1 MEEQTQQVT
10 KKMNTSTIE
19 QVDVQQQNLSLVE
32 KSLSIQ
38 KDRQEQKVR
47 KNEIFKIAIEN
58 AEQIALNS
66 LCFPENELIKYLN
79 EAEESL
85 GVRRIQWH
93 LILRDEK
100 DFIILKEGIE
110 TPTRWNRNSREEEHI
125 KFRFSRFFKKES
137 FINKCKEYYKK
148 YNCNITIARTKGP
161 KWEFSIEQ
169 ED

>member
-1 MEEQTQQVT
+1 MEEQTQQVD
-10 KKMNTSTIE
+10 I
-19 QVDVQQQNLSLVE
+19 QQQNLSLIE

-79 EAEESL
+79 NAEETL
-85 GVRRIQWH
+85 GIRRIQWH

-100 DFIILKEGIE
+100 DFIILKEDIE
-110 TPTRWNRNSREEEHI
+110 TPTRWNRNSQKEENI

-137 FINKCKEYYKK
+137 FIKKCKDYYKQ
-148 YNCNITIARTKGP
+148 YNCNISVTRTKGP
-161 KWEFSIEQ
+161 RWEIIIEY

>member
-38 KDRQEQKVR
+38 KDRQEQKIK
-47 KNEIFKIAIEN
+47 KNEIFKIAKEN

-100 DFIILKEGIE
+100 DFIILKKVLKHQLGGTVILVKK
-110 TPTRWNRNSREEEHI
+110 NILNSDFQDSLRKNLLSISVKSII
-125 KFRFSRFFKKES
+125 K
-137 FINKCKEYYKK
+137 IQLQ
-148 YNCNITIARTKGP
+148 YNHSKNER
-161 KWEFSIEQ
+161 S
-169 ED
+169 